1 MLSPEEIS
9 SVDSKAFVVDVV
21 VCRLYERRVLGNH
34 DEQDYRSGEDVY
46 RLAIVFL
53 SQVDFWGHV
62 SHSATMRLKVPRAVS
77 ARERGGV
84 SEVSQL
90 EIGVSTKKKILRL
103 EVSVSD
109 TGRVA
114 VVEAYHKLSEVVPGK
129 VFLHS
134 SCLGDDVKKA
144 PTLG

>member
-53 SQVDFWGHV
+53 S
-62 SHSATMRLKVPRAVS
+62 
-77 ARERGGV
+77 
-84 SEVSQL
+84 
-90 EIGVSTKKKILRL
+90 
-103 EVSVSD
+103 
-109 TGRVA
+109 
-114 VVEAYHKLSEVVPGK
+114 
-129 VFLHS
+129 
-134 SCLGDDVKKA
+134 
-144 PTLG
+144 